1 MECDV
6 RTPNLRLEPRV
17 CVSSVVQTRENVT
30 CEVCC
35 SQSVTGPYAPVR
47 NWRSAVRQSK
57 TPNQP
62 HDGVDRDNVWN
73 RR

>member
-17 CVSSVVQTRENVT
+17 CVSFIVQIRDNLT

-35 SQSVTGPYAPVR
+35 SHTRRLLQTAVSRERTDY
-47 NWRSAVRQSK
+47 NNRSICCSFTSSDV
-57 TPNQP
+57 P
-62 HDGVDRDNVWN
+62 DIF
-73 RR
+73 